1 MKVKNFGGHIMF
13 CQNCGVRLENENQ
26 KFCQNCGSEVIKE
39 PEPPQPTYRV
49 QQPTYGVQ
57 QPTTP
62 TTRIPVP
69 QYPSK
74 FKTGAE
80 PGKHSKISLAFG
92 IISLIIALF
101 TLQMGYPLPIY
112 YSYGIRIGLS
122 VARVIGI
129 IFGIVSIVN
138 SNTASGMEPE
148 TGVLKAGKGLGIA
161 GLVLNLIFL
170 IIGITLIF

>member
-1 MKVKNFGGHIMF
+1 MF
-13 CQNCGVRLENENQ
+13 CQNCGSKLETQNQ
-26 KFCQNCGSEVIKE
+26 RFCQNCGSEIIME
-39 PEPPQPTYRV
+39 PELPQPTYRV
-49 QQPTYGVQ
+49 QQPTYGVP

-74 FKTGAE
+74 FKPGLE

-101 TLQMGYPLPIY
+101 TLQMGYTLPIY
-112 YSYGIRIGLS
+112 YFYGIRIGLI

-129 IFGIVSIVN
+129 IFGIVSVVN
-138 SNTASGMEPE
+138 SNTASAIEPE
-148 TGVLKAGKGLGIA
+148 TGILKAGKGLGIA
-161 GLVLNLIFL
+161 GLVLNSIFL
-170 IIGITLIF
+170 LIGLTLIY

>member
-1 MKVKNFGGHIMF
+1 MNIKTFEGRIMF
-13 CQNCGVRLENENQ
+13 CQNCGVKLESENQ
-26 KFCQNCGSEVIKE
+26 RFCQNCGSEIIKE

-74 FKTGAE
+74 FQKGSE

-92 IISLIIALF
+92 IISLIIALV
-101 TLQMGYPLPIY
+101 TLQIGYGLPIY
-112 YSYGIRIGLS
+112 YLYGIRIGLS

-138 SNTASGMEPE
+138 SNTASGFEPE

-161 GLVLNLIFL
+161 GLVLNSIFL
-170 IIGITLIF
+170 IIGLTLIY